1 MALSQGHM
9 PDAPSE
15 QDLGLS
21 GSFFKVTGLG
31 GSLSGSW
38 ELCWVG
44 LLYLPRSPEHI
55 HLPGGATAKTQSLG
69 LLSIVLCSTRGL

>member
-31 GSLSGSW
+31 GYLLGALLGGSPVPPPFPRAHSSSRRSHCQDPVAW
-38 ELCWVG
+38 IALNCP
-44 LLYLPRSPEHI
+44 LLH
-55 HLPGGATAKTQSLG
+55 
-69 LLSIVLCSTRGL
+69 